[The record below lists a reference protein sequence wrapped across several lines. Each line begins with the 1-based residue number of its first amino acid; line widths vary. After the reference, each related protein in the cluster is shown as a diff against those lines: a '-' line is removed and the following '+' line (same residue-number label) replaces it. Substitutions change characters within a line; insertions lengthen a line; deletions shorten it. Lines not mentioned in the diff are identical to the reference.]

1 MNNIRIEFKQSTVE
15 NLQAFS
21 EILKKDINTMLEEA
35 LEQYFQSEQQK
46 LIEKN
51 QDDENAMTNLDFDE
65 LMSRNSQYLQDEKDS
80 LLYSIK

>member
-1 MNNIRIEFKQSTVE
+1 MNKLRIEFKQTTVE

-51 QDDENAMTNLDFDE
+51 QDDENAMTNLDYDE
-65 LMSRNSQYLQDEKDS
+65 FWDGVELD
-80 LLYSIK
+80 